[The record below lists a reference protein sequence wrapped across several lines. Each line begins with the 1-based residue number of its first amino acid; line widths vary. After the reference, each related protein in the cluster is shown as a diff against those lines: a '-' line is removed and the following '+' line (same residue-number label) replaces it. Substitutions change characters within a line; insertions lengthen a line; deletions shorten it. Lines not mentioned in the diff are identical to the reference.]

1 MTNLILSLF
10 LPTYFVS
17 SFFLF
22 FSSEIYVFEFLFCI
36 GIDLI
41 RGFSGGSV
49 GKILPASAGDTG
61 SIPGSRRFPREGK
74 WQPTPVFLPGKS
86 HGRRSL
92 VGCSPW
98 GRTESDKTEAT
109 WQQQP
114 MQETQVQCLG
124 QEDSLEKE
132 NGNPLQYS
140 CL

>member
-49 GKILPASAGDTG
+49 GEILPASAGDAG
-61 SIPGSRRFPREGK
+61 DIFDPWVRKIP
-74 WQPTPVFLPGKS
+74 
-86 HGRRSL
+86 
-92 VGCSPW
+92 
-98 GRTESDKTEAT
+98 
-109 WQQQP
+109 
-114 MQETQVQCLG
+114 
-124 QEDSLEKE
+124 LEKE
-132 NGNPLQYS
+132 MATHSSILALEISWTEEPGGLQSMESQKSRTPLS
-140 CL
+140 N